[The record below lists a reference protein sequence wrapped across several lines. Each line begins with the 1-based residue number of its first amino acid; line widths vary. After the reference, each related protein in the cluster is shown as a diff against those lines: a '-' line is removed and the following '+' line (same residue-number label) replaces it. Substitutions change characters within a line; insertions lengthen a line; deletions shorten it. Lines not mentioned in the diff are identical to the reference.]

1 MKVKLTP
8 AFVLKAAPP
17 AKGDRII
24 YWDEA
29 LPCFGLMITKNGH
42 RSFVVQ
48 YRANGVSRRLTFK
61 DKSRGGL
68 SLDKARR
75 EAKSVIGSVTTAVIR
90 FRSSEGSGAATEQ
103 PLPRALPMNSWRG
116 TGRGSARTIR

>member
-8 AFVLKAAPP
+8 GFVLKAAPP

-48 YRANGVSRRLTFK
+48 YRANCVSRRLTFK
-61 DKSRGGL
+61 DESRGGL

-75 EAKSVIGSVTTAVIR
+75 EAKSVIGSVTTGGDPLSDR
-90 FRSSEGSGAATEQ
+90 RKAAARQQT
-103 PLPRALPMNSWRG
+103 PSRALPMNSWRG